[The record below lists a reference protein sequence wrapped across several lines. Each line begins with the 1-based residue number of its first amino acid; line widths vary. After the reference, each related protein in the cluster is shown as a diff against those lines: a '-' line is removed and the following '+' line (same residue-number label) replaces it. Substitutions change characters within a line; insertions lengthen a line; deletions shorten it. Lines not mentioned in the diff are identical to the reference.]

1 MNEARKALPTPRAS
15 ITQHSRCRMTETNT
29 TPSRVC
35 TACKIEKPAT
45 QEFFHAHKRSS
56 DGRRA
61 VCRVCRAKD
70 NFEHREERSA
80 KKREHYRAN
89 SESHK
94 AKVRE
99 YYAENAEAQK
109 EAARRRHAR
118 NAERNKT
125 LKKVY
130 HEKHRDRLLA
140 IKREGG
146 RERFKELYRTD
157 KAFTLR
163 HRMRSLMRITMTT
176 NKGGRRMQEVLGYS
190 YDDLRT
196 HLEDRFTHGM
206 NWERF
211 LAGEIHI
218 DHKIPIAYF
227 KPETYDCPEFRMCW
241 SLTNL
246 RPLWAADN
254 ISKADKLP
262 EDFEELLAELRREV
276 GLNDA

>member
-1 MNEARKALPTPRAS
+1 MNE
-15 ITQHSRCRMTETNT
+15 TNI

-35 TACKIEKPAT
+35 TVCKIEKPAT
-45 QEFFHAHKRSS
+45 PEFFHAYKRAP

-61 VCRVCRAKD
+61 VCRICRAKD
-70 NFEHREERSA
+70 HFDNREARLPKRREFYQANRDRIASA
-80 KKREHYRAN
+80 NRD
-89 SESHK
+89 
-94 AKVRE
+94 
-99 YYAENAEAQK
+99 YYARNTEAQK
-109 EAARRRHAR
+109 ESARKRHAR
-118 NAERNKT
+118 NADRNNA
-125 LKKVY
+125 VSRAY

-140 IKREGG
+140 IKREDG

-196 HLEDRFTHGM
+196 HLEDRFTPGM

-218 DHKIPIAYF
+218 DHRIPVAYF
-227 KPETYDCPEFRMCW
+227 RPETYDCPEFRMCW

-262 EDFEELLAELRREV
+262 EDFEDLLEELRREV